1 MANAT
6 RPNVQ
11 LRLNLRS
18 PTAEDTEKKARITEA
33 QRKKAAV
40 EETIEQA
47 WERIGALKLTDKERE
62 LYNAAKEAFF
72 SGTIGRCSSNAGKKL
87 TKGEVLSM
95 GAAVMRQRDEALR
108 KERIAETLRTKPA
121 NYHIITDDRDLAR
134 MMDRLREEVR
144 RQKDDPWFR
153 KVFRLFNDTHIR
165 RKLLS
170 RGIEIPLVQ
179 SFTAWDTETS
189 GLDKMIDLSGGYSF
203 WLPLLDEGY
212 YVAYGHLTGEKQCT
226 RSVALDVIRAFMED
240 ARHIKAFHNA
250 EFDLSILTNDGFRPR
265 GVRYDS
271 KDAQFILYDHEESYS
286 LKPLVTKY
294 KAAIKSM
301 FDVEF
306 DDYTYE
312 DLFGDSNPML
322 HPIEVVGIYA
332 IKDVHKGWYLTRWQI
347 EMMLAHD
354 NLYRP
359 YFEIRQYLP
368 EVNVTIERTGF
379 NVNLVKLAA
388 LGEEYRPE
396 RDEARR
402 KLFEAYKIDDAFLYK
417 MSMALRGEK
426 ITRWCEEQRKRIEK
440 RHEMIERCK
449 RELAT
454 TNPKTKKYAEL
465 KERLRRYESEELP
478 AAIPQNAPDFIR
490 EFKLSSD
497 DHVAYLV
504 YDYLGIPDRTKEIVK
519 DKTKERAVSSD
530 VLQAYAEDEPGL
542 APLAEYSKYEKL
554 IGTYIEKIPDAID
567 VDGRLHTQLRTVST
581 GRYGSSGYKGKPNK
595 IKPAYVTDENYL
607 TVMKMLVE
615 CEERVSKGTNVQNIP
630 SRNEEGLRVRM
641 TFEPTPGYTFLGSD
655 LSSIEPR
662 IQAHRM
668 ASEFGDEIFAE
679 MYRKGLD
686 PYVEFAAILF
696 EVSRELCEE
705 KAYKAGI
712 AAVPYRKLMKD
723 MFLAEG
729 YGQAVEQFVK
739 TAVKRGVSEE
749 AAKRAYA
756 KFDEV
761 LPGFKR
767 MVETTFEHLRKHGWV
782 ATLWGQKRRFPQ
794 YVAQWK
800 RLCAL
805 MKKAGINGKNDP
817 DLGKKSRRLSRDECT
832 EFWQLIR
839 ETGRAER
846 QAFNHTIQGTGANIL
861 QLCMIRAYYECVL
874 ARGWEFNLTL
884 HDELKFSVPNDQMT
898 PEATALLD
906 DIMTNTVD
914 LLVPLACDTVIE
926 PCWMREVKPEDWF
939 NTEEEDDALSLN

>member
-1 MANAT
+1 LT
-6 RPNVQ
+6 VQ

-18 PTAEDTEKKARITEA
+18 PTAEDSEKKARAAEA
-33 QRKKAAV
+33 QRKKGAA
-40 EETIEQA
+40 ETVEQA
-47 WERIGALKLTDKERE
+47 WERIGAMKLTDKERE
-62 LYNAAKEAFF
+62 LYEAAREAFF
-72 SGTIGRCSSNAGKKL
+72 SGAIGGLPDGKL
-87 TKGEVLSM
+87 TKAWVLAQ

-108 KERIAETLRTKPA
+108 EQRIRDLIANKPV
-121 NYHIITDDRDLAR
+121 NYRIITDDRELTR
-134 MMDRLREEVR
+134 MVERLNEEVR
-144 RQKDDPWFR
+144 LQQDDPWFL
-153 KVFRLFNDTHIR
+153 KVFGLFNDTHIR

-170 RGIEIPLVQ
+170 RGIEIPLIC

-189 GLDKMIDLSGGYSF
+189 GVDKMIDLSGGYSF
-203 WLPLLDEGY
+203 WLPLHDEGY
-212 YVAYGHLTGEKQCT
+212 YVAYGHLTGERQCT
-226 RSVALDVIRAFMED
+226 RSAALEAVRPFVED
-240 ARHIKAFHNA
+240 ARHAKTFHNA
-250 EFDLSILTNDGFRPR
+250 EFDLSILLNDGLQPR

-271 KDAQFILYDHEESYS
+271 ADAQFILYDHEESYK
-286 LKPLVTKY
+286 LKLLVTKY
-294 KAAIKSM
+294 KAAIKQM
-301 FDVEF
+301 FGIEF
-306 DDYTYE
+306 DDLTFE
-312 DLFGDSNPML
+312 DLFGDTSPML
-322 HPIEVVGIYA
+322 YPVEPVGIYA
-332 IKDVHKGWYLTRWQI
+332 IRDVHKGWYLTRWQI

-379 NVNLVKLAA
+379 NVNLTKLAA
-388 LGEEYRPE
+388 LGDEYRPKH
-396 RDEARR
+396 EAAA
-402 KLFEAYKIDDAFLYK
+402 KALFEAYKIDDDFLYA
-417 MSMALRGEK
+417 MSMKLRGEK
-426 ITRWCEEQRKRIEK
+426 IEKWCKEQEQRIKARQ
-440 RHEMIERCK
+440 EMITRCK
-449 RELAT
+449 QELAT
-454 TNPKTKKYAEL
+454 TNSKTKKYAEL
-465 KERLRRYESEELP
+465 QERLRRYESEELP
-478 AAIPQNAPDFIR
+478 AAIPQNAPDFIH
-490 EFKLSSD
+490 EFNLSSN
-497 DHVAYLV
+497 DHIAYLI
-504 YDYLGIPDRTKEIVK
+504 YDHLGIRDRTKEIVK
-519 DKTKERAVSSD
+519 DKKKERAVSAD
-530 VLQAYAEDEPGL
+530 VLQRYFDEEPAL
-542 APLAEYSKYEKL
+542 APLAEYAKYDKL
-554 IGTYIEKIPDAID
+554 LGTYIDKIPEALD

-581 GRYGSSGYKGKPNK
+581 GRYGSSGYKGKPNHV
-595 IKPAYVTDENYL
+595 KPAQVTDENFL
-607 TVMKMLVE
+607 AVMKTLVE

-630 SRNEEGLRVRM
+630 SRTEEGTRVRM
-641 TFEPTPGYTFLGSD
+641 TFEPAPGYTFLGSD

-696 EVSRELCEE
+696 EVARELCEE

-712 AAVPYRKLMKD
+712 ASVPYRKLMKD

-800 RLCAL
+800 RLCVL

-817 DLGKKSRRLSRDECT
+817 DLGKKSRRLSREECT

-884 HDELKFSVPNDQMT
+884 HDELKFSVPNEQMT

-906 DIMTNTVD
+906 DIMTNTVE

-939 NTEEEDDALSLN
+939 NTEEEDDD

>member
-1 MANAT
+1 M
-6 RPNVQ
+6 
-11 LRLNLRS
+11 
-18 PTAEDTEKKARITEA
+18 
-33 QRKKAAV
+33 
-40 EETIEQA
+40 
-47 WERIGALKLTDKERE
+47 KLTDKERE
-62 LYNAAKEAFF
+62 MYEAAREAFF
-72 SGTIGRCSSNAGKKL
+72 SGAIGGLPDGKL
-87 TKGEVLSM
+87 TKAWVLAQ

-108 KERIAETLRTKPA
+108 EQRIRDLIANKPG
-121 NYHIITDDRDLAR
+121 NYRIITDDSDLTR
-134 MMDRLREEVR
+134 MVERLNEEVR
-144 RQKDDPWFR
+144 LQQNDPWFR
-153 KVFRLFNDTHIR
+153 KVFGLFNDTHIR

-170 RGIEIPLVQ
+170 RGIEIPLIC

-189 GLDKMIDLSGGYSF
+189 GVDKMIDLSGGYSF

-212 YVAYGHLTGEKQCT
+212 YVAYGHLTGERQCT
-226 RSVALDVIRAFMED
+226 RSAALEAVRPFIED
-240 ARHIKAFHNA
+240 ARHAKTFHNA
-250 EFDLSILTNDGFRPR
+250 EFDLSILLNDGLQPR

-271 KDAQFILYDHEESYS
+271 ADAQFILYDHEESYK
-286 LKPLVTKY
+286 LKLLVTKY
-294 KAAIKSM
+294 KAAIKQM
-301 FDVEF
+301 FGIEF
-306 DDYTYE
+306 DDLTFE
-312 DLFGDSNPML
+312 DLFGDTSPML
-322 HPIEVVGIYA
+322 YPVEPVGIYA
-332 IKDVHKGWYLTRWQI
+332 IRDVHKGWYLTRWQI

-379 NVNLVKLAA
+379 NVNLTKLAA
-388 LGEEYRPE
+388 LGDEYRPKH
-396 RDEARR
+396 EAAREA
-402 KLFEAYKIDDAFLYK
+402 LFEAYKIDDDFLYA
-417 MSMALRGEK
+417 MSMKLRGEK
-426 ITRWCEEQRKRIEK
+426 IEKWCKEQEQRIKSRQ
-440 RHEMIERCK
+440 EMIARCK
-449 RELAT
+449 QELAT
-454 TNPKTKKYAEL
+454 ANPTTKKYAEL
-465 KERLRRYESEELP
+465 QERLRRYESEELP
-478 AAIPQNAPDFIR
+478 AAIPQNAPDFIH
-490 EFKLSSD
+490 EFNLSSN
-497 DHVAYLV
+497 DHVAYLI
-504 YDYLGIPDRTKEIVK
+504 YDHLGIRDRTKEIVK
-519 DKTKERAVSSD
+519 DKKKERAVSAD
-530 VLQAYAEDEPGL
+530 VLQRYFDEEPAL
-542 APLAEYSKYEKL
+542 APLAEYAKYDKL
-554 IGTYIEKIPDAID
+554 LGTYIDKIPEALD

-581 GRYGSSGYKGKPNK
+581 GRYGSSGYKGKPNHV
-595 IKPAYVTDENYL
+595 KPAQVTDENYL
-607 TVMKMLVE
+607 SVMKTLVE

-630 SRNEEGLRVRM
+630 SRTEEGTRVRM
-641 TFEPTPGYTFLGSD
+641 TFEPAPGYTFLGSD

-696 EVSRELCEE
+696 EVARELCEE

-712 AAVPYRKLMKD
+712 ASVPYRKLMKD

-800 RLCAL
+800 RLCVL
-805 MKKAGINGKNDP
+805 MRKAGINGKNDP
-817 DLGKKSRRLSRDECT
+817 DLGKKSRRLSREECT

-884 HDELKFSVPNDQMT
+884 HDELKFSVPNEQMT

-906 DIMTNTVD
+906 DIMTNTVE

-939 NTEEEDDALSLN
+939 NIEEEDDALSLN

>member
-1 MANAT
+1 M
-6 RPNVQ
+6 NVT

-18 PTAEDTEKKARITEA
+18 PTAEDSEKKARAAEA
-33 QRKKAAV
+33 QRKKGAA
-40 EETIEQA
+40 ETVEQA
-47 WERIGALKLTDKERE
+47 WERVGAMKLTDKERE
-62 LYNAAKEAFF
+62 LYEAAREAFF
-72 SGTIGRCSSNAGKKL
+72 SGAIGGLPDGKL
-87 TKGEVLSM
+87 TKAWVLAQ

-108 KERIAETLRTKPA
+108 EQRIRDLIASKPG
-121 NYHIITDDRDLAR
+121 NYRIITDDRDLSR
-134 MMDRLREEVR
+134 MVERLNEEVR
-144 RQKDDPWFR
+144 LQQDDPWFR
-153 KVFRLFNDTHIR
+153 KVFGLFNDTHIR

-170 RGIEIPLVQ
+170 RGIEIPLIC

-189 GLDKMIDLSGGYSF
+189 GVDKMIDLSGGYSF

-212 YVAYGHLTGEKQCT
+212 YVAYGHLTGERQCT
-226 RSVALDVIRAFMED
+226 RSAALEAVRPFVED
-240 ARHIKAFHNA
+240 ARHAKTFHNA
-250 EFDLSILTNDGFRPR
+250 EFDLSILLNDGLQPR

-271 KDAQFILYDHEESYS
+271 ADAQFILYDHEESYK
-286 LKPLVTKY
+286 LKLLVTKY
-294 KAAIKSM
+294 KAAIKQM
-301 FDVEF
+301 FGIEF
-306 DDYTYE
+306 DDLTFE
-312 DLFGDSNPML
+312 DLFGDTSPML
-322 HPIEVVGIYA
+322 YPVEPVGIYA
-332 IKDVHKGWYLTRWQI
+332 IRDVHKGWYLTRWQI

-379 NVNLVKLAA
+379 NVNLTKLAA
-388 LGEEYRPE
+388 LGDEYRPKH
-396 RDEARR
+396 EAAR
-402 KLFEAYKIDDAFLYK
+402 KALFEAYKIDDDFLYA
-417 MSMALRGEK
+417 MSMRLRGEK
-426 ITRWCEEQRKRIEK
+426 IEKWCKEQEQRIKSRQ
-440 RHEMIERCK
+440 EMIARCK
-449 RELAT
+449 QELAT
-454 TNPKTKKYAEL
+454 ANPTTKKYAEL
-465 KERLRRYESEELP
+465 QERLRRYESEELP
-478 AAIPQNAPDFIR
+478 AAIPQNAPDFIH
-490 EFKLSSD
+490 EFNLSSN
-497 DHVAYLV
+497 DHVAYLI
-504 YDYLGIPDRTKEIVK
+504 YDHLGIRDRTKEIVK
-519 DKTKERAVSSD
+519 DKKKERAVSAD
-530 VLQAYAEDEPGL
+530 VLQRYFDEEPAL
-542 APLAEYSKYEKL
+542 APLAEYAKYDKL
-554 IGTYIEKIPDAID
+554 LGTYIDKIPEALD

-581 GRYGSSGYKGKPNK
+581 GRYGSSGYKGKPNHV
-595 IKPAYVTDENYL
+595 KPAQVTDENYL
-607 TVMKMLVE
+607 SVMKTLVE

-630 SRNEEGLRVRM
+630 SRTEEGTRVRM
-641 TFEPTPGYTFLGSD
+641 TFEPAPGYTFLGSD

-696 EVSRELCEE
+696 EVARELCEE

-712 AAVPYRKLMKD
+712 ASVPYRKLMKD

-749 AAKRAYA
+749 AAKRAYT

-800 RLCAL
+800 RLCVL

-817 DLGKKSRRLSRDECT
+817 DLGKKSRRLSREECT

-884 HDELKFSVPNDQMT
+884 HDELKFSVPNEQMT

-906 DIMTNTVD
+906 DIMTNTVE

-939 NTEEEDDALSLN
+939 NTEEEDDD

>member
-1 MANAT
+1 M
-6 RPNVQ
+6 
-11 LRLNLRS
+11 NLRS
-18 PTAEDTEKKARITEA
+18 PTAEDSEKKARAAEA
-33 QRKKAAV
+33 QRKKGAA
-40 EETIEQA
+40 ETVEQA
-47 WERIGALKLTDKERE
+47 WERVGAMKLTDKERE
-62 LYNAAKEAFF
+62 LYEAAREAFF
-72 SGTIGRCSSNAGKKL
+72 SGAIGGLPDGKL
-87 TKGEVLSM
+87 TKAWVLAQ

-108 KERIAETLRTKPA
+108 EQRIRDLIASKPG
-121 NYHIITDDRDLAR
+121 NYRIITDDRDLSR
-134 MMDRLREEVR
+134 MVERLNEEVR
-144 RQKDDPWFR
+144 LQQDDPWFR
-153 KVFRLFNDTHIR
+153 KVFGLFNDTHIR

-170 RGIEIPLVQ
+170 RGIEIPLIC

-189 GLDKMIDLSGGYSF
+189 GVDKMIDLSGGYSF

-212 YVAYGHLTGEKQCT
+212 YVAYGHLTGERQCT
-226 RSVALDVIRAFMED
+226 RSAALEAVRPFVED
-240 ARHIKAFHNA
+240 ARHAKTFHNA
-250 EFDLSILTNDGFRPR
+250 EFDLSILLNDGLQPR

-271 KDAQFILYDHEESYS
+271 ADAQFILYDHEESYK
-286 LKPLVTKY
+286 LKLLVTKY
-294 KAAIKSM
+294 KAAIKQM
-301 FDVEF
+301 FGIEF
-306 DDYTYE
+306 DDLTFE
-312 DLFGDSNPML
+312 DLFGDTSPML
-322 HPIEVVGIYA
+322 YPVEPVGIYA
-332 IKDVHKGWYLTRWQI
+332 IRDVHKGWYLTRWQI

-379 NVNLVKLAA
+379 NVNLTKLAA
-388 LGEEYRPE
+388 LGDEYRPKH
-396 RDEARR
+396 EAAR
-402 KLFEAYKIDDAFLYK
+402 KALFEAYKIDDDFLYA
-417 MSMALRGEK
+417 MSMRLRGEK
-426 ITRWCEEQRKRIEK
+426 IEKWCKEQEQRIKSRQ
-440 RHEMIERCK
+440 EMIARCK
-449 RELAT
+449 QELAT
-454 TNPKTKKYAEL
+454 ANPTTKKYAEL
-465 KERLRRYESEELP
+465 QERLRRYESEELP
-478 AAIPQNAPDFIR
+478 AAIPQNAPDFIH
-490 EFKLSSD
+490 EFNLSSN
-497 DHVAYLV
+497 DHVAYLI
-504 YDYLGIPDRTKEIVK
+504 YDHLGIRDRTKEIVK
-519 DKTKERAVSSD
+519 DKKKERAVSAD
-530 VLQAYAEDEPGL
+530 VLQRYFDEEPAL
-542 APLAEYSKYEKL
+542 APLAEYAKYDKL
-554 IGTYIEKIPDAID
+554 LGTYIDKIPEALD

-581 GRYGSSGYKGKPNK
+581 GRYGSSGYKGKPNHV
-595 IKPAYVTDENYL
+595 KPAQVTDENYL
-607 TVMKMLVE
+607 SVMKTLVE

-630 SRNEEGLRVRM
+630 SRTEEGTRVRM
-641 TFEPTPGYTFLGSD
+641 TFEPAPGYTFLGSD

-696 EVSRELCEE
+696 EVARELCEE

-712 AAVPYRKLMKD
+712 ASVPYRKLMKD

-749 AAKRAYA
+749 AAKRAYT

-800 RLCAL
+800 RLCVL

-817 DLGKKSRRLSRDECT
+817 DLGKKSRRLSREECT

-884 HDELKFSVPNDQMT
+884 HDELKFSVPNEQMT

-906 DIMTNTVD
+906 DIMTNTVE

-939 NTEEEDDALSLN
+939 NTEEEDDD

>member
-1 MANAT
+1 M
-6 RPNVQ
+6 NVT

-18 PTAEDTEKKARITEA
+18 PTAEDGEKKARAAEA
-33 QRKKAAV
+33 QRKKGAA
-40 EETIEQA
+40 ETVEQA
-47 WERIGALKLTDKERE
+47 WERIGAMKLTDKERE
-62 LYNAAKEAFF
+62 MYEVAREAFF
-72 SGTIGRCSSNAGKKL
+72 SGAIGGLPDGKL
-87 TKGEVLSM
+87 TKAWVLAQ

-108 KERIAETLRTKPA
+108 EQRIRDLIANKPG
-121 NYHIITDDRDLAR
+121 NYRIITDDRDLSR
-134 MMDRLREEVR
+134 MVERLNEEVR
-144 RQKDDPWFR
+144 LQQDDPWFR
-153 KVFRLFNDTHIR
+153 KVFGLFNDTHIR

-170 RGIEIPLVQ
+170 RGIEIPLIC

-189 GLDKMIDLSGGYSF
+189 GVDKMIDLSGGYSF

-212 YVAYGHLTGEKQCT
+212 YVAYGHLTGERQCT
-226 RSVALDVIRAFMED
+226 RSAALEAVRPFVED
-240 ARHIKAFHNA
+240 ARHAKTFHNA
-250 EFDLSILTNDGFRPR
+250 EFDLSILLNDGLQPR

-271 KDAQFILYDHEESYS
+271 ADAQFILYDHEESYK
-286 LKPLVTKY
+286 LKLLVAKY
-294 KAAIKSM
+294 KAAIKQM
-301 FDVEF
+301 FGIEF
-306 DDYTYE
+306 DDLTFE
-312 DLFGDSNPML
+312 DLFGDTSPML
-322 HPIEVVGIYA
+322 YPVEPVGIYA
-332 IKDVHKGWYLTRWQI
+332 IRDVHKGWYLTRWQI

-379 NVNLVKLAA
+379 NVNLTKLAA
-388 LGEEYRPE
+388 LGDEYRPKH
-396 RDEARR
+396 EAAR
-402 KLFEAYKIDDAFLYK
+402 KALFEAYKIDEDFLYA
-417 MSMALRGEK
+417 MSMKLRGEK
-426 ITRWCEEQRKRIEK
+426 IEKWCKEQERRIK
-440 RHEMIERCK
+440 ARQEMIERCK
-449 RELAT
+449 RELAAS
-454 TNPKTKKYAEL
+454 NPTTKKYVEL
-465 KERLRRYESEELP
+465 RARLRRYESEELP
-478 AAIPQNAPDFIR
+478 AAIPQNAPDFIH
-490 EFKLSSD
+490 EFNLSSN
-497 DHVAYLV
+497 DHVAYLI
-504 YDYLGIPDRTKEIVK
+504 YDHLGIRDRTKELVK
-519 DKTKERAVSSD
+519 DKKKERAVSAD
-530 VLQAYAEDEPGL
+530 VLQRYFDEEPAL
-542 APLAEYSKYEKL
+542 APLAEYAKYDKL
-554 IGTYIEKIPDAID
+554 LGTYIDKIPEALD

-581 GRYGSSGYKGKPNK
+581 GRYGSSGYKGKPNHV
-595 IKPAYVTDENYL
+595 KPAQVTDENYL
-607 TVMKMLVE
+607 AVMKTLVE
-615 CEERVSKGTNVQNIP
+615 CEERVNKGTNVQNIP
-630 SRNEEGLRVRM
+630 SRTEEGTRVRM
-641 TFEPTPGYTFLGSD
+641 TFEPAPGYTFLGSD

-696 EVSRELCEE
+696 EVARELCEE

-712 AAVPYRKLMKD
+712 ASVPYRKLMKD

-800 RLCAL
+800 RLCVL
-805 MKKAGINGKNDP
+805 MRKAGINGKNDP
-817 DLGKKSRRLSRDECT
+817 DLGKKSRRLSREECT

-884 HDELKFSVPNDQMT
+884 HDELKFSVPNEQMT

-906 DIMTNTVD
+906 DIMTNTVE